1 MISCIVFLYIIS
13 CLGRGRL
20 RLHMVFIVKLHRK
33 IAWWK
38 WIIVSVGYSVLG
50 VLNLLPDFIMKSAV
64 KRFQFVSQGFIGE
77 GRLFSYADVP
87 CCIYSDSAFGA
98 QSGCY
103 LVVAYAPWQ
112 FKAEYKIQFTSIP
125 TWFSIGQSVAN
136 WWKLHAT
143 HVNDFPAFN
152 LVAHALLLIATTS
165 SSTTTA
171 MLVINCVPKMTY
183 GGEKPSSS
191 SAFSFRQSVREW
203 EPDNWKSN
211 WAKGREGVIA
221 VLGSRAIMFDKMG
234 PSNPAEHFSQR
245 SPKYAVW
252 GHAGWEKTQIY
263 RWEDCF
269 SCCLHQVTVN
279 KLTVDLLGN

>member
-1 MISCIVFLYIIS
+1 MTSCIVFLYIIS

-77 GRLFSYADVP
+77 GRLFSCADVP

-125 TWFSIGQSVAN
+125 TWFSIGRLVAD

-152 LVAHALLLIATTS
+152 PVAHALLLIATTS
-165 SSTTTA
+165 SSTTTTA
-171 MLVINCVPKMTY
+171 MLVINCSKDDLWRWKAKLQLSVFFQAERARVRTRQPEIKLSKRKGGGDCSAWIKSHYVRQNGTFKPCGALFPKIAKVCSLRACWV
-183 GGEKPSSS
+183 GKNPDLSLRGLLFLLPSSS
-191 SAFSFRQSVREW
+191 HR
-203 EPDNWKSN
+203 
-211 WAKGREGVIA
+211 
-221 VLGSRAIMFDKMG
+221 
-234 PSNPAEHFSQR
+234 
-245 SPKYAVW
+245 
-252 GHAGWEKTQIY
+252 
-263 RWEDCF
+263 
-269 SCCLHQVTVN
+269 
-279 KLTVDLLGN
+279 